1 MRNLVIL
8 LIFVSCAL
16 SVAAG
21 KCRRKLKIL
30 SSDSECE
37 GGETVSWIWLV
48 TAPPHMKTFYIGEW
62 WGVIWE
68 TLVSSVT
75 KATVRQIM
83 LDMLHYIVNS

>member
-1 MRNLVIL
+1 MFELNEIINSILFLSLCRDLLNMRNLVIL

-62 WGVIWE
+62 WGVI
-68 TLVSSVT
+68 
-75 KATVRQIM
+75 
-83 LDMLHYIVNS
+83 